1 MKKVIAA
8 SIALFLAGTVGFT
21 FAQDANGT
29 NPAMSPKARLER
41 QHDRIH
47 EGVEN
52 GSISKK
58 EHRKLAR
65 EGRRINRTRKRDLR
79 KDGGKLT
86 DEDRAKLEKRENHR
100 SKEIFKDKHN

>member
-1 MKKVIAA
+1 MRKTLAVLT
-8 SIALFLAGTVGFT
+8 ALFVAGSVGFT
-21 FAQDANGT
+21 FAQDVNGN

-41 QHDRIH
+41 QHDRVQ
-47 EGVEN
+47 EGVQN

-65 EGRRINRTRKRDLR
+65 QGRHINRERRRDLR

-86 DEDRAKLEKRENHR
+86 NEDRAKLERQENRR
-100 SKEIFKDKHN
+100 SGEIYQDKHN